1 MNNWVS
7 VKAKL
12 PPNKLIVEVRCA
24 DLMGV
29 YQMKAKYLLYKKPK
43 GKRKGRWMH
52 FKKLTETHGYW
63 YAYNK
68 QEEIEFWRYLNDPAN
83 NI

>member
-1 MNNWVS
+1 
-7 VKAKL
+7 
-12 PPNKLIVEVRCA
+12 
-24 DLMGV
+24 
-29 YQMKAKYLLYKKPK
+29 MKAKYLLYKKPK
-43 GKRKGRWMH
+43 GERRGRWMH
-52 FKKLTETHGYW
+52 FRKLTETHGYW